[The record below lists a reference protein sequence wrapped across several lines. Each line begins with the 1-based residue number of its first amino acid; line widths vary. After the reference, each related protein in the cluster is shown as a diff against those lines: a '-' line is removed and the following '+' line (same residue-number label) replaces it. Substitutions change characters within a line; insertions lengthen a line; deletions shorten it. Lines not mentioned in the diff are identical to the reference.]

1 MPGYA
6 SVACTLLLLSLSSWE
21 SAARVASPEEK
32 GTGVKRYRRS
42 LRQINVDIMSS
53 GNGFDPLPVVSQQ
66 QSQNEPPPL
75 PPLPPVMQQAQ
86 GNGDSSSESEIF
98 YYKEMLPVPAPEP
111 EMESSMLIEDQSR
124 GLEDTKEI
132 EAAKQE
138 DSVIFTDEG
147 PVPAPAGSILD
158 ILGIDGGNATE
169 GITPD
174 ANGPSEEKAVEFAD
188 NVPSD
193 TDGNEGVS
201 ISELV
206 GNTIGSSQGILE
218 PPGPEPTPSEDG
230 LTSISDLVES
240 AVSLEASIDAVP
252 EPSVAPTPSEDSL
265 TSISDLVESAV
276 SLEPSMDPTP
286 EPAPVPEPSSLG
298 SSSSPNIFDLVRS
311 RPQPEPAPLPEP
323 FMDSEPEPEPSRNPA
338 PDEENPLLISE
349 LVNAVTKMQPS
360 VEPSPESM
368 FGDQMSVPEPTS
380 DLGESISPTLESNS
394 GAQIISEPLQEQQAE
409 WLKDPD
415 LYTNFTG
422 KKLGQ
427 YERTEWYT
435 QGPVN
440 ASDIAAS
447 APTGACK
454 SVGEVLDQIPEASLW
469 SKLLQDAGLERVL
482 LNDKQAQ
489 ATIIVPVDSS
499 FLEPINGEPLVN
511 ESTIGELI
519 VNSPDIINSLAGA
532 AGMPMFFFASLED
545 MNMSCGQLHLNCVD
559 FYYILYYFCSL
570 ARSLAQ

>member
-1 MPGYA
+1 
-6 SVACTLLLLSLSSWE
+6 
-21 SAARVASPEEK
+21 
-32 GTGVKRYRRS
+32 
-42 LRQINVDIMSS
+42 
-53 GNGFDPLPVVSQQ
+53 
-66 QSQNEPPPL
+66 
-75 PPLPPVMQQAQ
+75 
-86 GNGDSSSESEIF
+86 
-98 YYKEMLPVPAPEP
+98 
-111 EMESSMLIEDQSR
+111 
-124 GLEDTKEI
+124 
-132 EAAKQE
+132 
-138 DSVIFTDEG
+138 
-147 PVPAPAGSILD
+147 
-158 ILGIDGGNATE
+158 
-169 GITPD
+169 
-174 ANGPSEEKAVEFAD
+174 
-188 NVPSD
+188 
-193 TDGNEGVS
+193 
-201 ISELV
+201 
-206 GNTIGSSQGILE
+206 
-218 PPGPEPTPSEDG
+218 
-230 LTSISDLVES
+230 
-240 AVSLEASIDAVP
+240 
-252 EPSVAPTPSEDSL
+252 
-265 TSISDLVESAV
+265 
-276 SLEPSMDPTP
+276 MDPTP

>member
-230 LTSISDLVES
+230 
-240 AVSLEASIDAVP
+240 
-252 EPSVAPTPSEDSL
+252 L